1 MRFRVV
7 VVDNSSER
15 TPLPFSL
22 WDSRLLP
29 DLWWLPSVSVAVL
42 LMRFWADLYRPNF
55 RQQRK
60 DVAVL
65 LMRFRVLRRSDV
77 NGSPAQ
83 TVAVLLMRFIEF
95 NDGRVE
101 VWISMLPFSLWDSAF
116 TKSGAI
122 KTSYLVAVLLMRF
135 VREFGSWKHH
145 GQVSCRSPYE
155 IRKRLFWWHCTNYR
169 LPFSLWDSCYDSRT
183 GKAEPLTFP
192 VAVLLMRFRK
202 CQVVLG

>member
-1 MRFRVV
+1 MREIDELFCDAYHCCRSPYEILK
-7 VVDNSSER
+7 SSLIVGRSLQRCRSPYEIPITAPIILR
-15 TPLPFSL
+15 HKQAKLPFSL
-22 WDSRLLP
+22 WDSER
-29 DLWWLPSVSVAVL
+29 WSVRVWDI
-42 LMRFWADLYRPNF
+42 WA
-55 RQQRK
+55 
-60 DVAVL
+60 
-65 LMRFRVLRRSDV
+65 
-77 NGSPAQ
+77 